1 MDKPLTNH
9 PRKRFGQKCC
19 PEWFFCVFCGVRS
32 AGMAAVDRSVA
43 DQNNNI
49 PTVGDLPLA
58 DVANYGSADTTYPE
72 SKHGR

>member
-1 MDKPLTNH
+1 
-9 PRKRFGQKCC
+9 
-19 PEWFFCVFCGVRS
+19 
-32 AGMAAVDRSVA
+32 MAAVDRSVA